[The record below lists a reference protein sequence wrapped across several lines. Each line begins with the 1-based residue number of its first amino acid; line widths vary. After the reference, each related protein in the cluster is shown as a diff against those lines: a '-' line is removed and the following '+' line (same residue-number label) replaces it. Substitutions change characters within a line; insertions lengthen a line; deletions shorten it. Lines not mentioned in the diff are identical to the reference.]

1 MDLDEI
7 SKIACPLQFLG
18 YFGVIQYSL
27 KLKLIK

>member
-18 YFGVIQYSL
+18 YFRVIQYSL